1 MILPFISWF
10 ASIFQVSNVDR
21 EVLQLKILKQ
31 IWVCYTAPCKQS
43 RIFPFPSDPFF
54 FFSPLNQWEKYTL
67 KFTLKMGIKRQKK
80 IYTGSNHKLYQAAI
94 RFLFWSSFVLPII
107 IPTLTNWLKKCTNS
121 LKQSIGT
128 AYFLNPLQLVP
139 HFNYLCVV

>member
-10 ASIFQVSNVDR
+10 APIFQVSNVDR

-43 RIFPFPSDPFF
+43 RIFPFPSDSFF
-54 FFSPLNQWEKYTL
+54 FFFPLEPVGEIHIEVHTKDGYKKTKYIL
-67 KFTLKMGIKRQKK
+67 
-80 IYTGSNHKLYQAAI
+80 AAI
-94 RFLFWSSFVLPII
+94 TNCIKQQWDSCSGHHLSYRLYPLW
-107 IPTLTNWLKKCTNS
+107 LTDLKKCTNS